1 MIKLSSIVIAKN
13 EEENIARCLQSQL
26 NCIDQIIVLIDD
38 TTDDNTLNVV
48 KSFSNVKYEI
58 VKWLGYVKTKE
69 LALTKTTND
78 WILWIDADEEITYE
92 LSNELNEFKLS
103 QPEYSAYSIPRKAY
117 FLGKW
122 IKHCGWYPARAIRL
136 FNKNEVKFSDKE
148 VHENLIVSRVGK
160 LKNHLNHYT
169 DPTISHYYEKFNI
182 YTTIAAKELR
192 GKNKTVTI
200 NDLLF
205 RPLFLFI
212 KMYIFKLGFLD
223 GFHGFALSIFSANYV
238 FTKYAKLWELNK
250 KTNN

>member
-13 EEENIARCLQSQL
+13 EEENIARCLQSQF
-26 NCIDQIIVLIDD
+26 NCIDEIIVLIDD
-38 TTDDNTLNVV
+38 KTNDKTLDIV
-48 KSFSNVKYEI
+48 KSFPNLKYEL
-58 VKWLGYVKTKE
+58 VKWEGYVKTKE

-78 WILWIDADEEITYE
+78 WIFWIDADEEITTE

-103 QPEYSAYSIPRKAY
+103 QPKHQAYSVPRKAY

-136 FNKNEVKFSDKE
+136 FNKNKVKFSDKE
-148 VHENLIVSRVGK
+148 VHEHLIVNEIGK
-160 LKNHLNHYT
+160 LINHLNHYT
-169 DPTISHYYEKFNI
+169 DPTISHYYDKFNI
-182 YTTIAAKELR
+182 YTTLAAKELK
-192 GKNKTVTI
+192 GKNKPVTI

-223 GFHGFALSIFSANYV
+223 GFYGFAISIFSANYV
-238 FTKYAKLWELNK
+238 FTKYAKLWKLNK
-250 KTNN
+250 KVE

>member
-26 NCIDQIIVLIDD
+26 NCIDEIIVLIDD
-38 TTDDNTLNVV
+38 TTNDKTLDIV

-58 VKWLGYVKTKE
+58 VKWEGYVKTKE
-69 LALTKTTND
+69 SALTKTTND
-78 WILWIDADEEITYE
+78 WILWIDADEEITPE

-103 QPEYSAYSIPRKAY
+103 QPEYSAYSIPRKAF

-136 FNKNEVKFSDKE
+136 FNKTEVKFSDNE
-148 VHENLIVSRVGK
+148 VHEHLIVNRVGK
-160 LKNHLNHYT
+160 LINHLNHYT

-182 YTTIAAKELR
+182 YTTLAAKELR
-192 GKNKTVTI
+192 EKNRTVTI
-200 NDLLF
+200 DDLLF

-223 GFHGFALSIFSANYV
+223 GFYGFTLSIFSANYV
-238 FTKYAKLWELNK
+238 FTKYAKLWEANK
-250 KTNN
+250 KNK